1 LIFSA
6 VDSPLMLLLSAVAV
20 VLLLLLLCVAARL
33 VALCPFVGSSLLTV
47 PQSFRP
53 IIELEYQRWQ
63 TTDAAQGEKLNKL
76 LKQRAAK
83 GKGDSKLTLD
93 EWIIAVSSWGVPP
106 DQVAKITGQ
115 PIPLNLYYEIASRQE
130 KMVRATPAQL
140 YATAH
145 LPETK
150 SLYYADHKAYEFN
163 GKVSSQISL
172 PKQHAASCGVFFPML
187 IFAVAACVLFFSS
200 DSRSDAQRG

>member
-1 LIFSA
+1 VRNILRRTFA
-6 VDSPLMLLLSAVAV
+6 LLHDKGWWSKLGMDGFMELFLHHKADLATIYG
-20 VLLLLLLCVAARL
+20 
-33 VALCPFVGSSLLTV
+33 PFKEYK
-47 PQSFRP
+47 SFRP

-163 GKVSSQISL
+163 GKVSTRSSVETAGRIL
-172 PKQHAASCGVFFPML
+172 LIFFPVL
-187 IFAVAACVLFFSS
+187 TFAVAVCVLFFS
-200 DSRSDAQRG
+200 